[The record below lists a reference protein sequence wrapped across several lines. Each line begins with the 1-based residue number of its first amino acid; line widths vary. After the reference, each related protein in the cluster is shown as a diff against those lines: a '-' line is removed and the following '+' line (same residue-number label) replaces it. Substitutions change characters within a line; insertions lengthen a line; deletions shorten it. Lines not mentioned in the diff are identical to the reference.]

1 MNYAAA
7 LNPKPPAP
15 PQTKPYLR
23 PGWVNWSD
31 PATYRHPKKN
41 APVDMD
47 ARLKEAAAAMKR
59 RWDAWNEAHG
69 VEYDYDP
76 EPEWS
81 ETDSD
86 DREAEEGED
95 AWDDDHFYN
104 EYSSTK
110 KLS

>member
-7 LNPKPPAP
+7 LKPKTNAP
-15 PQTKPYLR
+15 PETKPYLR
-23 PGWVNWSD
+23 PGWVNLSD
-31 PATYRHPKKN
+31 PATYRTEPK
-41 APVDMD
+41 PIDMD

-69 VEYDYDP
+69 VEFDYDP

-86 DREAEEGED
+86 DRDAEECED

-104 EYSSTK
+104 EYSTK
-110 KLS
+110 KKLA

>member
-7 LNPKPPAP
+7 LNPKPAP
-15 PQTKPYLR
+15 LPQTKPYLR
-23 PGWVNWSD
+23 LGWVNLSD
-31 PATYRHPKKN
+31 PAYRSEPKPK
-41 APVDMD
+41 PVDMD
-47 ARLKEAAAAMKR
+47 ARLKEAAATMKR

-95 AWDDDHFYN
+95 AWDDDHFFN
-104 EYSSTK
+104 EYSSKK